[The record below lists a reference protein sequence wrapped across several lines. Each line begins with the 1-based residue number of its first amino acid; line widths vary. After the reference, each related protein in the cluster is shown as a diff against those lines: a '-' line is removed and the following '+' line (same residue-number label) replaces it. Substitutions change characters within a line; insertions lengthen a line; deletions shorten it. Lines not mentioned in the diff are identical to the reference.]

1 MPQPLVDIAS
11 AWGILSTTDGF
22 GGMQSSLYLGIAH
35 PSYRKDVGSVR
46 DYRPPS
52 HMLLLSLTCLFCVYT
67 STRKTYKKG
76 HGHCQT
82 EAWENFENSSEWKTA
97 PLKFGKPGSFCSTQ
111 DPRSPARTSAPRRV
125 ALLPHPGRAWPPP
138 SKHPPH
144 MSICCFSRRSLPMW
158 TDVLSQVA

>member
-1 MPQPLVDIAS
+1 MLGHRTP
-11 AWGILSTTDGF
+11 ILQKGCGLSEGLQT
-22 GGMQSSLYLGIAH
+22 
-35 PSYRKDVGSVR
+35 P
-46 DYRPPS
+46 
-52 HMLLLSLTCLFCVYT
+52 HMLLLSLTCLFCVST

-82 EAWENFENSSEWKTA
+82 EAWENFENSSEWKTT

-138 SKHPPH
+138 SNHPPH